1 MAQTDTGRINQEA
14 GSILVAAICRGRLW
28 ATPEETAAWLQ
39 TETGKRI
46 ASLIDQERRKAAT
59 MKQ

>member
-1 MAQTDTGRINQEA
+1 MAKPEYGKVNNEA
-14 GSILVAAICRGRLW
+14 AAILTAGIRRGRRW

-46 ASLIDQERRKAAT
+46 AALIDQERRKAAT
-59 MKQ
+59 VEQ